1 MNTVVCFYCNTP
13 GEKGGFKRFINDG
26 IHYECGTNECDRLKR
41 KKRQDEMELAIK
53 KREEEKHKREMKF
66 KELWGDYVY
75 KHKKD
80 FIRAERQY
88 RDASCRM
95 VDPYSLKIFKFSNFS
110 EECVEVKETPTAFD
124 MKNVR
129 KRRKELAERGETF
142 ATPIDSSS
150 ESECSET
157 EEEEEKEEEDS
168 DNKYLPSSPVPAQ
181 NAKFV
186 GSLNVDVGCFQQ
198 MYSRLKALGSSRV
211 NDEMFCVSKIQYGS
225 RSQLLKLP
233 EIYMFSNP
241 NDNKNYV
248 YDDPTN
254 SWIQTDTV
262 DTSFEY
268 NDLTNNTNK
277 FVYGYFVI
285 HRSSVLNKNVA
296 TEIIRGTYN
305 DNNHTEITA
314 YNE

>member
-1 MNTVVCFYCNTP
+1 MNTVVCFYCNTA
-13 GEKGGFKRFINDG
+13 GEKGAFKRFIQDG
-26 IHYECGTNECDRLKR
+26 IYYECGTNECDRLKR

-66 KELWGDYVY
+66 KELWGDYIY

-88 RDASCRM
+88 RDASFRM

-110 EECVEVKETPTAFD
+110 DECVEVKETPTAFD

-157 EEEEEKEEEDS
+157 EEEEEES
-168 DNKYLPSSPVPAQ
+168 DNKYPTTSPVPAQ
-181 NAKFV
+181 NAKPV

-211 NDEMFCVSKIQYGS
+211 NNETFCVSKIQYGS

-233 EIYMFSNP
+233 EIYMFTNP

-248 YDDPTN
+248 FDDPTN

-262 DTSFEY
+262 DASFEY
-268 NDLTNNTNK
+268 NDLTDTNK
-277 FVYGYFVI
+277 FVYGHFVI

-296 TEIIRGTYN
+296 TEIIRGTCN
-305 DNNHTEITA
+305 DNNHTEIIA